1 MREIKQRLF
10 RIIHKDTRK
19 VTFVEAKDEDEVAE
33 HIYRDY
39 DKDPVI
45 VSEVLEGGKYNR
57 IGICSNKKY
66 KELIEK
72 ETEEDD
78 QNI

>member
-10 RIIHKDTRK
+10 RIIHRSTRG
-19 VTFVEAKDEDEVAE
+19 VSFVEARDEDEVSE
-33 HIYRDY
+33 YVY
-39 DKDPVI
+39 KNYFKDSVI
-45 VSEVLEGGKYNR
+45 VSEVLEYGRYKR

-72 ETEEDD
+72 EAEEDD

>member
-10 RIIHKDTRK
+10 RIIHKESRG
-19 VTFVEAKDEDEVAE
+19 VSFIEAKDEDEVAE
-33 HIYRDY
+33 CIYRDY

-45 VSEVLEGGKYNR
+45 VSEVLEYGRYKR

-72 ETEEDD
+72 EAEEDD